1 MDASIKNFGFSML
14 ATGSLFILAGLP
26 SARADD
32 FGNCM
37 QGLARYNSNLS
48 ELQNA
53 RAQCEARSDRIRAD
67 PKLSDDEKEMQLQT
81 KCTILQA
88 VCVKIRPEQGHA
100 ACESFLGKG
109 GNDSNHASASQAN
122 GILKSLYD
130 ECTAQ

>member
-14 ATGSLFILAGLP
+14 ATGALFILAGLP

-53 RAQCEARSDRIRAD
+53 RAQCEALRPDSRRS
-67 PKLSDDEKEMQLQT
+67 
-81 KCTILQA
+81 
-88 VCVKIRPEQGHA
+88 
-100 ACESFLGKG
+100 
-109 GNDSNHASASQAN
+109 
-122 GILKSLYD
+122 
-130 ECTAQ
+130 